1 VLPALVL
8 TAGRGTRLDPLTRL
22 VAKPA
27 VPLAG
32 RALVER
38 VLDWLV
44 AQHVSDVVLNLHH
57 LPETITSIVG
67 DGAHFPASPE
77 SRPLRVRYSWEMPIL
92 GSAGGPRHALDLL
105 ASDTFVIVNGD
116 TLCDVALEPMIAA
129 HRASGADVTMAVVPN
144 PAPDHYNGIVLDAD
158 DRITGFVPR
167 GHAGESFTAVAGNAG
182 SWHFVGVQI
191 ASASVFAELPD
202 GVPAESVHGIYKSR
216 IGASRGGVHAYRVNV
231 PFFDVGTPHDYL
243 ETALAIGNHATIE
256 PGAMIES
263 GARVTNSV
271 VWGGATIGEGA
282 VLDRCIV
289 TNVEIPPGFT
299 ARDTVF
305 VPASVRRAD
314 DSAAIAGTVAC
325 FTSFTR

>member
-1 VLPALVL
+1 ML

-32 RALVER
+32 RTLVER

-44 AQHVSDVVLNLHH
+44 AQQVTDVVLNLHH
-57 LPETITSIVG
+57 LPESITSIVG
-67 DGAHFPASPE
+67 DGSHLN
-77 SRPLRVRYSWEMPIL
+77 LRVRYSWENPIL

-105 ASDTFVIVNGD
+105 GSDTFVIVNGD
-116 TLCDVALEPMIAA
+116 TLCDVALAPMIAA

-167 GHAGESFTAVAGNAG
+167 GHTGE

-191 ASASVFAELPD
+191 AAASMFDALPD
-202 GVPAESVHGIYKSR
+202 GVPAESVHGIYKSKL
-216 IGASRGGVHAYRVNV
+216 GAATGGVRAYRVNGR
-231 PFFDVGTPHDYL
+231 FFDVGTPQDYL
-243 ETALAIGNHATIE
+243 ETALAIGGHATIE
-256 PGAMIES
+256 PRAIIEA

-289 TNVEIPPGFT
+289 ANVDVPPGLK

-305 VPASVRRAD
+305 IPARMRRDGDDVRIVGGA
-314 DSAAIAGTVAC
+314 AC
-325 FTSFTR
+325 FEVLDRSIER